1 MSGDF
6 SRGFD
11 PRRNYSAVLF
21 QAGRILTDADFNEQS
36 DIAARRFRAAIVDL
50 MGRVFVAAPDAFKIA
65 CDAGGGLTIGRG
77 RIYVDG
83 LLAENHGAGQPVWD
97 AVLDEERGAQAVA
110 YTQQPYWPDAPP
122 LPRAG
127 GPYLVYLDVWQRRVT
142 ANEVPALGDNALD
155 GVDSA
160 DRIQTVWQVKLADA
174 LPANDDG
181 AAPPGPHHHYA
192 KLALFTPPRRIRD
205 LRQGMTQRRAGS
217 SNRKKR

>member
-1 MSGDF
+1 MSGEF
-6 SRGFD
+6 SRSFD
-11 PRRNYSAVLF
+11 PRRNYSGILF
-21 QAGRILTDADFNEQS
+21 QAGRLLTDADFNEQN

-50 MGRVFVAAPDAFKIA
+50 VGHVFVAAADAFKIES
-65 CDAGGGLTIGRG
+65 DGGGGLTVGRG

-83 LLAENHGAGQPVWD
+83 LLAENHGAGAPVWD

-122 LPRAG
+122 PPRAG

-142 ANEVPALGDNALD
+142 ANEVPALVDGALD

-160 DRIQTVWQVKLADA
+160 DRIQTVWQVKLGDA
-174 LPANDDG
+174 LPGNDDG
-181 AAPPGPHHHYA
+181 VPRGPHHHYA

-205 LRQGMTQRRAGS
+205 LREGMTRRRAGS
-217 SNRKKR
+217 RKRQKR